1 MNKFTKVLAA
11 SSLIV
16 CILTNT
22 QIKAT
27 ITSLFQ
33 ISLILQDCYFNN
45 RQEICKRDFAR
56 ISR

>member
-11 SSLIV
+11 SSFIV
-16 CILTNT
+16 CILTNA

-33 ISLILQDCYFNN
+33 ISLVLQNYDFNN
-45 RQEICKRDFAR
+45 RQEICKRNFAR